1 MYKTTQTI
9 RGHVSSVK
17 SPDISYIS
25 PNCTEATKED
35 GSPLNNKEQANALR
49 NKTFASGQQY
59 LMNAEVVD
67 AEDSEDTNDVKGET
81 VEVEDFDFENVL
93 DEESD
98 YAFVQDAVVCEN
110 ENVVVLDLR
119 GKDCIYNQ
127 EHQDGEDSTDILL
140 DNQSTV
146 HIVVNSKFLRNVQVS
161 K

>member
-1 MYKTTQTI
+1 M
-9 RGHVSSVK
+9 
-17 SPDISYIS
+17 
-25 PNCTEATKED
+25 
-35 GSPLNNKEQANALR
+35 NALR

-59 LMNAEVVD
+59 LMDAEVVD
-67 AEDSEDTNDVKGET
+67 AEDSGDTDDVKGAIA
-81 VEVEDFDFENVL
+81 EVEDFDFDNVL

-146 HIVVNSKFLRNVQVS
+146 HMVVNPKFLRNIRVS
-161 K
+161 KQVLRLYTNAGMALVDHEGDMPGVGVVWYYADGIADVISQAKSV